1 MHVKN
6 LTAPIYLGKAHFP
19 TGTVSVEAVLR
30 FAIEELGVQPLQP
43 DWRATLAETE
53 RNPIASGR
61 GDALPGHSIRPPTII
76 RPESRV
82 GCRNGLG

>member
-1 MHVKN
+1 MEAGGWEARTTSYAYAIVLGERQELVAYHYHPTGTSPATFPHMHVKN

-43 DWRATLAETE
+43 D
-53 RNPIASGR
+53 
-61 GDALPGHSIRPPTII
+61 
-76 RPESRV
+76 
-82 GCRNGLG
+82 